1 MTDLEGF
8 RKVLN
13 SLNKED
19 LVDVLADSYISSSG
33 KKEKLVE
40 NILKNSTFLE
50 RIIKE
55 TVRES
60 SKDALIEMCE
70 HLSIESNA
78 SAPEL
83 KQQILQ
89 KLDETVGNKDLQNQ
103 IKFLNVALSFADL
116 GTDDL
121 ADVLD
126 DYDLPISGKK
136 SDLIE
141 LIAKNDSV
149 MEEIFSLCK
158 DNSGKDEIKDC
169 CEELGIKSDGV
180 RKDLETRIED
190 YLFKKEK
197 NVSNNIES
205 ETNDRKKRNIS
216 KNKKDNYD
224 YDREFLEIIDT
235 IRSELEPEPCR
246 DEKEL
251 QGNLKTFLT
260 TKYPEKSVEREIQ
273 AYTASDTSKGKIDF
287 LIDNKYVIEL
297 KLAKNNHTLQ
307 SFLGQLLGY
316 QKIYPQIAAL
326 LLFDDTKMNEKQ
338 IQHYVGEYN
347 EYGIPSIVLYGRITK
362 TPRRRF
368 VGAMDAD

>member
-8 RKVLN
+8 RKVLS

-19 LVDVLADSYISSSG
+19 LVNVLAGSYISSSG

-60 SKDALIEMCE
+60 SKDDLIEMCE
-70 HLSIESNA
+70 HLGIESNA

-89 KLDETVGNKDLQNQ
+89 KLEETVDNKDLQNQ

-116 GTDDL
+116 DTDDL

-126 DYDLPISGKK
+126 DNGLPISGKK

-149 MEEIFSLCK
+149 MEGVFSICK
-158 DNSGKDEIKDC
+158 ENSGIEEIKDC

-224 YDREFLEIIDT
+224 YDRVFLEIIDT

-273 AYTASDTSKGKIDF
+273 AYTTSDTSKGKIDF

>member
-33 KKEKLVE
+33 KKEKVVE

-50 RIIKE
+50 RIIKK
-55 TVRES
+55 TVRKS
-60 SKDALIEMCE
+60 SKDDLIEMCE
-70 HLSIESNA
+70 HLGIESNA

-169 CEELGIKSDGV
+169 CEELGIKSDGI

-260 TKYPEKSVEREIQ
+260 TKYPEKSVEREVPTKI
-273 AYTASDTSKGKIDF
+273 AEDVVSKIDF
-287 LIDNKYVIEL
+287 LIDGKYVIEL
-297 KLAKNNHTLQ
+297 KLARNKDILRD
-307 SFLGQLLGY
+307 FIGQLQEY
-316 QKIYPQIAAL
+316 QKVYPQIAAL
-326 LLFDDTKMNEKQ
+326 LLFDDTKMNETQ
-338 IQHYVGEYN
+338 INHYVGEYGN
-347 EYGIPSIVLYGRITK
+347 YNIPSIVVNGRITK
-362 TPRRRF
+362 KTKRKF
-368 VGAMDAD
+368 VGAMDTD

>member
-1 MTDLEGF
+1 MDPKGRLSSEMHFLVPLGITYSDALHCGNTLDQVYQKESIQYDMTDLEGF

-70 HLSIESNA
+70 HLRIESNA

-89 KLDETVGNKDLQNQ
+89 KLEETVDNKDLQNQ

-149 MEEIFSLCK
+149 ME
-158 DNSGKDEIKDC
+158 D
-169 CEELGIKSDGV
+169 V
-180 RKDLETRIED
+180 
-190 YLFKKEK
+190 
-197 NVSNNIES
+197 
-205 ETNDRKKRNIS
+205 
-216 KNKKDNYD
+216 
-224 YDREFLEIIDT
+224 
-235 IRSELEPEPCR
+235 
-246 DEKEL
+246 
-251 QGNLKTFLT
+251 
-260 TKYPEKSVEREIQ
+260 
-273 AYTASDTSKGKIDF
+273 
-287 LIDNKYVIEL
+287 
-297 KLAKNNHTLQ
+297 
-307 SFLGQLLGY
+307 
-316 QKIYPQIAAL
+316 
-326 LLFDDTKMNEKQ
+326 
-338 IQHYVGEYN
+338 
-347 EYGIPSIVLYGRITK
+347 
-362 TPRRRF
+362 
-368 VGAMDAD
+368 

>member
-1 MTDLEGF
+1 MGSIQYDMTDLGGF

-19 LVDVLADSYISSSG
+19 LEDVLADSYISSSG
-33 KKEKLVE
+33 KKEKVVE

-50 RIIKE
+50 LTIKQI
-55 TVRES
+55 VRECY
-60 SKDALIEMCE
+60 KDDLIEMCE
-70 HLSIESNA
+70 HLGIESNA

-89 KLDETVGNKDLQNQ
+89 KLEETVDNKDLQKQ

-116 GTDDL
+116 DTDDL

-126 DYDLPISGKK
+126 DNGLPISGKK

-197 NVSNNIES
+197 NVSN
-205 ETNDRKKRNIS
+205 
-216 KNKKDNYD
+216 
-224 YDREFLEIIDT
+224 
-235 IRSELEPEPCR
+235 
-246 DEKEL
+246 
-251 QGNLKTFLT
+251 
-260 TKYPEKSVEREIQ
+260 
-273 AYTASDTSKGKIDF
+273 
-287 LIDNKYVIEL
+287 
-297 KLAKNNHTLQ
+297 
-307 SFLGQLLGY
+307 
-316 QKIYPQIAAL
+316 
-326 LLFDDTKMNEKQ
+326 
-338 IQHYVGEYN
+338 
-347 EYGIPSIVLYGRITK
+347 
-362 TPRRRF
+362 
-368 VGAMDAD
+368 

>member
-19 LVDVLADSYISSSG
+19 LVDVLAGSYISSSG

-60 SKDALIEMCE
+60 SKDDLIEMCE
-70 HLSIESNA
+70 HLGIESNV

-89 KLDETVGNKDLQNQ
+89 KLDETIDNKDLQKQ
-103 IKFLNVALSFADL
+103 IKFLNVAISCSEFLDKEDL
-116 GTDDL
+116 VEILEDN
-121 ADVLD
+121 
-126 DYDLPISGKK
+126 DLPTSGKK
-136 SDLIE
+136 SELIE

-149 MEEIFSLCK
+149 MEDAFNEWK
-158 DNSGKDEIKDC
+158 GESGKDEIEVW

-197 NVSNNIES
+197 NVSN
-205 ETNDRKKRNIS
+205 
-216 KNKKDNYD
+216 
-224 YDREFLEIIDT
+224 
-235 IRSELEPEPCR
+235 
-246 DEKEL
+246 
-251 QGNLKTFLT
+251 
-260 TKYPEKSVEREIQ
+260 
-273 AYTASDTSKGKIDF
+273 
-287 LIDNKYVIEL
+287 
-297 KLAKNNHTLQ
+297 
-307 SFLGQLLGY
+307 
-316 QKIYPQIAAL
+316 
-326 LLFDDTKMNEKQ
+326 
-338 IQHYVGEYN
+338 
-347 EYGIPSIVLYGRITK
+347 
-362 TPRRRF
+362 
-368 VGAMDAD
+368 

>member
-1 MTDLEGF
+1 MTDLGGF

-19 LVDVLADSYISSSG
+19 LEDVLADSYISSSG
-33 KKEKLVE
+33 KKEKVVE

-50 RIIKE
+50 RIIKK
-55 TVRES
+55 TVRKS
-60 SKDALIEMCE
+60 SKDDLIEMCE
-70 HLSIESNA
+70 HLGIESNA

-197 NVSNNIES
+197 NVSN
-205 ETNDRKKRNIS
+205 
-216 KNKKDNYD
+216 
-224 YDREFLEIIDT
+224 
-235 IRSELEPEPCR
+235 
-246 DEKEL
+246 
-251 QGNLKTFLT
+251 
-260 TKYPEKSVEREIQ
+260 
-273 AYTASDTSKGKIDF
+273 
-287 LIDNKYVIEL
+287 
-297 KLAKNNHTLQ
+297 
-307 SFLGQLLGY
+307 
-316 QKIYPQIAAL
+316 
-326 LLFDDTKMNEKQ
+326 
-338 IQHYVGEYN
+338 
-347 EYGIPSIVLYGRITK
+347 
-362 TPRRRF
+362 
-368 VGAMDAD
+368 

>member
-1 MTDLEGF
+1 MTDLGGF

-19 LVDVLADSYISSSG
+19 LEDVLADSYISSSG
-33 KKEKLVE
+33 KKEKVVE

-50 RIIKE
+50 RIIKK

-60 SKDALIEMCE
+60 SEDDLIEMCE
-70 HLSIESNA
+70 HLGIESNA

-89 KLDETVGNKDLQNQ
+89 KLDETIDNKDLQKQ

-126 DYDLPISGKK
+126 DNGLPISGKK

-149 MEEIFSLCK
+149 MEDVFNDWKGE
-158 DNSGKDEIKDC
+158 SGKDEIKEW
-169 CEELGIKSDGV
+169 CEELGIKSDGK

-197 NVSNNIES
+197 ISTKYNKPQIDYEREYS
-205 ETNDRKKRNIS
+205 IS
-216 KNKKDNYD
+216 KTKMDVSEEDLENDFENYTWQDMEEVVGKLYKKQGYEVTVTPGVRDFGIDVWATNPTEKIGIQVKHQTNSVGYD
-224 YDREFLEIIDT
+224 T
-235 IRSELEPEPCR
+235 VAKTVGSAIRS
-246 DEKEL
+246 
-251 QGNLKTFLT
+251 
-260 TKYPEKSVEREIQ
+260 TKIVIVSTKSGFSNQVYQ
-273 AYTASDTSKGKIDF
+273 YQM
-287 LIDNKYVIEL
+287 DNQQFIEL
-297 KLAKNNHTLQ
+297 WTSERLK
-307 SFLGQLLGY
+307 
-316 QKIYPQIAAL
+316 QKIRYH
-326 LLFDDTKMNEKQ
+326 LFGTSEN
-338 IQHYVGEYN
+338 
-347 EYGIPSIVLYGRITK
+347 S
-362 TPRRRF
+362 
-368 VGAMDAD
+368 

>member
-1 MTDLEGF
+1 MTDLGGF

-19 LVDVLADSYISSSG
+19 LEDVLADSYIPSSG
-33 KKEKLVE
+33 KKEKVVE

-50 RIIKE
+50 RIIKK
-55 TVRES
+55 TVRKS
-60 SKDALIEMCE
+60 SKDDLIEMCE
-70 HLSIESNA
+70 HLGIESNA
-78 SAPEL
+78 SAPEVN
-83 KQQILQ
+83 QQILQ
-89 KLDETVGNKDLQNQ
+89 KLDETIDNKDLQKQ

-149 MEEIFSLCK
+149 MEGVFSICK
-158 DNSGKDEIKDC
+158 ENSGIEEIKDC

-224 YDREFLEIIDT
+224 YDRVFLEIIDT
-235 IRSELEPEPCR
+235 IQNGLNPPPCR
-246 DEKEL
+246 DEREL
-251 QGNLKTFLT
+251 QGHLKTFLT

-297 KLAKNNHTLQ
+297 KLEKNNHTLQ

-338 IQHYVGEYN
+338 INHYVGEYN
-347 EYGIPSIVLYGRITK
+347 DYGIPSIVLKGRITK
-362 TPRRRF
+362 KTRRRI
-368 VGAMDAD
+368 VGAMDVD